1 MTQFSV
7 TVLIKALNRLY
18 SMYPIWLQVEG
29 LVKADLG
36 CQVYWLKKLSVS
48 KFGSEWQIANE
59 LPISEKLEDCLQVPE
74 ITALKITQNLTVN
87 NKKNIGI

>member
-7 TVLIKALNRLY
+7 TVLIKVLN
-18 SMYPIWLQVEG
+18 MYPIRLQVEE
-29 LVKADLG
+29 LVKAGLG